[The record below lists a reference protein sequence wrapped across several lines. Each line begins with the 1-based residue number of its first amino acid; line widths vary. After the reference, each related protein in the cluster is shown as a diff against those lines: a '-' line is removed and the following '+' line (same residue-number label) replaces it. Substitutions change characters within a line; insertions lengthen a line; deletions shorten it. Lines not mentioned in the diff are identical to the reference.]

1 MPEQAPEQLQLH
13 EILKTGLAELSL
25 GAPKE
30 SIEQLAALAELV
42 ADWGSR
48 INLTGHRTREAVAR
62 RLILDAAALWAALDA
77 ESDTLVD
84 LGSGAGFPGLPVA
97 ILEPAV
103 EVVLVEAR
111 ERRHHFQRHVVRELG
126 LPNVRPIRARH
137 EEVDP
142 TPSGAVIAQAVG
154 PPQELLPIMLRWA
167 VPGAVLAVP
176 GGTIPRSTAS
186 NDALQ
191 SVEMLSYQVPL
202 KGPVRTLWV
211 GRVF

>member
-62 RLILDAAALWAALDA
+62 RLILDAAALWAALHA
-77 ESDTLVD
+77 ESDSLAD

-103 EVVLVEAR
+103 EVVLIEAR
-111 ERRHHFQRHVVRELG
+111 ERRHHFQRHVIRELG
-126 LPNVRPIRARH
+126 LLNVRPIRGRH
-137 EEVDP
+137 EEVEP

-154 PPQELLPIMLRWA
+154 PPQELLPFMLRWA

-176 GGTIPRSTAS
+176 GGTVPRSTAS
-186 NDALQ
+186 NEALQ
-191 SVEMLSYQVPL
+191 SVETLSYQVPL
-202 KGPVRTLWV
+202 KGPIRTLWV
-211 GRVF
+211 GRLF

>member
-154 PPQELLPIMLRWA
+154 PPQELLPFMLRWA

-176 GGTIPRSTAS
+176 GGTVPRSTAS
-186 NDALQ
+186 NEALQ
-191 SVEMLSYQVPL
+191 SVETLSYQVPL
-202 KGPVRTLWV
+202 KGPARTLWV

>member
-30 SIEQLAALAELV
+30 SIEQLAARAELV

-62 RLILDAAALWAALDA
+62 RLILDAAALWAALHA
-77 ESDTLVD
+77 ESDSLAD

-111 ERRHHFQRHVVRELG
+111 ERRHHFQRHVIRELG
-126 LPNVRPIRARH
+126 LLNVRPIRARH

-154 PPQELLPIMLRWA
+154 SPQELLPFMLRWA

-176 GGTIPRSTAS
+176 GGTVPRSTTS
-186 NDALQ
+186 NEALQ
-191 SVEMLSYQVPL
+191 SVETLSYQVPL
-202 KGPVRTLWV
+202 KGPIRTLWV
-211 GRVF
+211 GRLF

>member
-48 INLTGHRTREAVAR
+48 MNLTGHRSREAVAR
-62 RLILDAAALWAALDA
+62 RLILDAAALWAALHA
-77 ESDTLVD
+77 ESDSLAD

-111 ERRHHFQRHVVRELG
+111 ERRHHFQRHVIRELG
-126 LPNVRPIRARH
+126 LSNVKAIRGRH

-142 TPSGAVIAQAVG
+142 TPRGAVIAQAVG
-154 PPQELLPIMLRWA
+154 PPQELLPFMLRWA

-176 GGTIPRSTAS
+176 GGTVPRSTAS
-186 NDALQ
+186 NEALQ
-191 SVEMLSYQVPL
+191 SVETLSYQVPL
-202 KGPVRTLWV
+202 KGPIRTLWV
-211 GRVF
+211 GRLF